1 MLQGRQGEVRPEM
14 REIVLEASRALAH
27 LDADR
32 LEELTLSCQVLN
44 REHKQVD
51 SAVRAQISLEAIESR
66 RELALLAS
74 VLDATRANLRVLHR
88 LEALCR
94 GRAEYAPNAGQN

>member
-14 REIVLEASRALAH
+14 KEIVLEASRALAH
-27 LDADR
+27 LDGDR
-32 LEELTLSCQVLN
+32 LEELTFSCQALN
-44 REHKQVD
+44 RELK
-51 SAVRAQISLEAIESR
+51 RADLAARTRIALEAIDSR

-88 LEALCR
+88 LEALRR
-94 GRAEYAPNAGQN
+94 GRSEYAPNTGQN